1 MRTVV
6 VSDLHLGSLLERDVL
21 RRPKA
26 VEALVAEVEKSDRLV
41 LLGDTIELLEGRPRQ
56 AMLVA
61 EPVLRRLGR
70 ALGHEGQAVL
80 LPGNHD
86 HTLIRAWLGRQL
98 RSGAPLSLDS
108 IVPRAASTI
117 LSELTSW
124 LEPAQVEV
132 RYPGV
137 WLGADIFATHGHYCD
152 RHLLDPTRRR
162 DRHPGS
168 LTVADYERAPGTDAG
183 ATAQALEARF
193 PEIGAFV
200 GAERAVDQF
209 RRGVLGALGAVA
221 EVPGARL
228 IADGA
233 SLVMEQGL
241 HRRAAIPG
249 MAKVASLLEIDS
261 RFLVF
266 GHIHR
271 RGPLPGDDVDM
282 WRPDT
287 NGPRL
292 LNSGSWVYDSA
303 LVGLPTGRPRSY
315 RPGGAVVIEEGAPP
329 ACIDV
334 LADVSDDDLR
344 GKV

>member
-26 VEALVAEVEKSDRLV
+26 LAALAAEVEKSDRLV
-41 LLGDTIELLEGRPRQ
+41 LLGDTIELLEGRGRQ

-70 ALGHEGQAVL
+70 ALGPEGQAVL

-86 HTLIRAWLGRQL
+86 HTLIRTWLGRQL
-98 RSGAPLSLDS
+98 RSGEALAVDA
-108 IVPRAASTI
+108 IVPRAAGT
-117 LSELTSW
+117 LVSELTSW

-137 WLGADIFATHGHYCD
+137 WLSGDVFATHGHYCD
-152 RHLLDPTRRR
+152 RHLLDIARGRE
-162 DRHPGS
+162 PGPGTA
-168 LTVADYERAPGTDAG
+168 TVADYERAPGTDAG
-183 ATAQALEARF
+183 TTIQALEARF
-193 PEIGAFV
+193 PESGTFQV
-200 GAERAVDQF
+200 AEKAVDQF

-228 IADGA
+228 FADGA

-249 MAKVASLLEIDS
+249 MARAAARLGIEARYLI
-261 RFLVF
+261 F
-266 GHIHR
+266 GHVHR
-271 RGPLPGDDVDM
+271 RGPLPDDEPGM
-282 WRPDT
+282 WRPDES
-287 NGPRL
+287 GPRL

-315 RPGGAVVIEEGAPP
+315 RPGGAVILEDGEPP
-329 ACIDV
+329 ACVDL
-334 LADVSDDDLR
+334 LAGVSDDELR